1 MVEGLQ
7 MGNLWFKPSSIGT
20 KQVKRKT
27 QQPSVKHG
35 ADSTMVLGC
44 ILTSSIG
51 NITKIDQLM
60 KQKVLADFDPPYK
73 PSKKK
78 RKEEKKKSA
87 I

>member
-1 MVEGLQ
+1 MV
-7 MGNLWFKPSSIGT
+7 
-20 KQVKRKT
+20 
-27 QQPSVKHG
+27 HG

-78 RKEEKKKSA
+78 RKEEKKHYIRICPST